1 MSTGFNSSVELKAG
15 RTPMTRSG
23 VWFKYITVR
32 PIGFS
37 FPNTLWANGSE
48 RMTSSVPISALLRSH
63 PMSV

>member
-1 MSTGFNSSVELKAG
+1 
-15 RTPMTRSG
+15 MTRSG